1 MCLYKV
7 QCYSL
12 ERLLSG
18 SFFFIIYSKWK
29 QIWLI
34 LAMTSPTIIADFLC
48 FSCNQNNPAPN
59 TGPQKVTTH
68 SKDRN
73 SPWLAD
79 PSEVLCQKLSL
90 LCPFSGRSKYL
101 EWPRTSQESQG
112 EVQLLKSCS
121 MISWEVHSQARGDS
135 LLALPTLRTPTCL
148 LRELPPEASKLSV
161 CSM

>member
-1 MCLYKV
+1 MCFYRV

-34 LAMTSPTIIADFLC
+34 FAMTSPTLTTDFLC

-59 TGPQKVTTH
+59 TGPQKVT
-68 SKDRN
+68 SRIKDRN

-90 LCPFSGRSKYL
+90 LWPFLGRSKHPK
-101 EWPRTSQESQG
+101 WPRISQESQG

-121 MISWEVHSQARGDS
+121 MMSWEVHSRAREDS
-135 LLALPTLRTPTCL
+135 LLALPSLRILTCL
-148 LRELPPEASKLSV
+148 LRELPPEAPKLSV
-161 CSM
+161 CGM